1 MKNINNL
8 GYFERQTLID
18 RIGRKIIEAQGWKV
32 EREGDIQNSENPR
45 LQKGASIALEV
56 LEEIETYLEE
66 TVKRRD

>member
-18 RIGRKIIEAQGWKV
+18 RIGRKIVEAQGWKV
-32 EREGDIQNSENPR
+32 DREGDIQDSVNPR
-45 LQKGASIALEV
+45 LQKGARLAELA

-66 TVKRRD
+66 TV

>member
-32 EREGDIQNSENPR
+32 EREGDIQDSVNPR
-45 LQKGASIALEV
+45 LQKGAKLAELA

-66 TVKRRD
+66 TI